1 MNNDFIIANGELYS
15 CNDLQ
20 HHGIK
25 GMKWGVRRFQNP
37 DGSLTAAGRRRYDVG
52 EARQTMK
59 DAKADMRSAKK
70 EYDRAYNKAYN
81 YSSRHYVSQ
90 FTNKKRIKESDKRWG
105 DAYVKAN
112 EYNDTVKKY
121 KTAKKEYKAVK
132 RQSNDGGLTE
142 GQKKAIKIGAAVAAT
157 ALVAY
162 GTYKLGAVGKVAKL
176 AKVGLTKTD
185 DVARVDIPKVDIP
198 RIDIP
203 RANIPTVGGKMSNI
217 EKQMLR
223 VNPFYTTVNQGS
235 FMNCG
240 NCTIALEARLRGL
253 PYAAKQNPNGMTWSS
268 FLSNFKG
275 LSEKSFT
282 NLDDIID
289 PKNVKASIE
298 NGIANAYDD
307 GARGAIVLN
316 HNNGA
321 HFFNWTKEGG
331 KVKFYDAQNPKAD
344 LDALFKDYKRAIF
357 NSKTTASGVGVETK
371 AVRLDNLEF
380 NDDIL
385 HETIIDTRS
394 AEQFKDSWY
403 PTFVENGR
411 NFVMKYF
418 DHDLDDYMP
427 TIDDDLWDDI
437 LDYIRNTRR

>member
-1 MNNDFIIANGELYS
+1 MNKEYIIVNGELYS
-15 CNDLQ
+15 YDDLQ

-25 GMKWGVRRFQNP
+25 GMKWGVRRYQNP

-112 EYNDTVKKY
+112 KYNDTVKKY

-162 GTYKLGAVGKVAKL
+162 GTYKLGAAGKVAKL
-176 AKVGLTKTD
+176 AKTGLAKKGLINTKN
-185 DVARVDIPKVDIP
+185 VPV
-198 RIDIP
+198 
-203 RANIPTVGGKMSNI
+203 VGGNISNI
-217 EKQMLR
+217 EKQILR

-253 PYAAKQNPNGMTWSS
+253 PYVAKQNPHGMTWPS

-298 NGIANAYDD
+298 KGIANAYDD
-307 GARGAIVLN
+307 GARGAIVFN

-344 LDALFKDYKRAIF
+344 LDGLFKDYKRAIF

-385 HETIIDTRS
+385 KDTIIDTRS
-394 AEQFKDSWY
+394 GAKFRDSWY

-411 NFVMKYF
+411 NFTMKYF
-418 DHDLDDYMP
+418 DHDMDDYVP
-427 TIDDDLWDDI
+427 DIDDDWWDAI
-437 LDYIRNTRR
+437 LDYIRKTR